1 MKYAALVCLLV
12 AAPALAQQPPQQQ
25 QQPQQMPPSIGYK
38 LTMQPIETCHK
49 AMMTLLQRAR
59 TDAAIRAEQE
69 RTEQPEGDTVDQIVA
84 FMRKQ
89 APASTAIMNSNGCP
103 PDQYVKIGFAT
114 AEAAMALQMIEQKG
128 PTGTLTPIAR
138 ENAAFIKAN
147 ATRLQQIDQE
157 ADAAE
162 AAAGMQG
169 AQQGAPQGAPQ
180 GGAPQAGGSGNWT
193 PPGGPSPA
201 PQRR

>member
-1 MKYAALVCLLV
+1 MKYAALVCLLF
-12 AAPALAQQPPQQQ
+12 AAPAMAQMPPQQGAPQ
-25 QQPQQMPPSIGYK
+25 QQQMPPSIGYK

-69 RTEQPEGDTVDQIVA
+69 RTEQPEGDTVDQIVN
-84 FMRKQ
+84 FMKKQ
-89 APASTAIMNSNGCP
+89 APASTAMMVANGCP

-128 PTGTLTPIAR
+128 PTNTLTPIAR

-147 ATRLQQIDQE
+147 ATRLQQIDSE

-162 AAAGMQG
+162 AAAGLQG
-169 AQQGAPQGAPQ
+169 AQQGGPQ
-180 GGAPQAGGSGNWT
+180 GGAQPGGAGNWT
-193 PPGGPSPA
+193 PPGGTSPA